1 MESSQNPKKRWGWLV
16 VVLCAAVLVA
26 ALGLWLGDF
35 FHAPLFQGKQDPAVD
50 YGEEL
55 ARAAEWP
62 VVEGTFVYN
71 EGEEHIILTDEHADR
86 FSEKLAGEEL
96 AAVMPDTL
104 PEWAQGEVK
113 ARFSEK
119 RELVYVEME
128 LPTTQSDVTVRIK
141 MGEELYAPSYQTIA
155 ETHEGKRSKCGN
167 VEYAVYRCTYE
178 AGDGTRFALNATTT
192 INETNILFS
201 AYGKWQL
208 EEQAK
213 KDFEAI
219 LESFATYAQGK
230 PDLTVITPKSKPVV
244 TD

>member
-1 MESSQNPKKRWGWLV
+1 MESSQPPQKRWGWLA

-71 EGEEHIILTDEHADR
+71 EGEEYLLLVEEPYGW
-86 FSEKLAGEEL
+86 FSEILKGEEL
-96 AAVMPDTL
+96 AAVIPDTL
-104 PEWAQGEVK
+104 PEWAQGEVE

-119 RELVYVEME
+119 GELVYVEME
-128 LPTTQSDVTVRIK
+128 LPTTQSDVTVHIR
-141 MGEELYAPSYQTIA
+141 MGNELYALYRHRFPEDYNGRRTQ
-155 ETHEGKRSKCGN
+155 CGE
-167 VEYAVYRCTYE
+167 VIYTLSHYRFE
-178 AGDGTRFALNATTT
+178 ASETRFSLAATTT
-192 INETNILFS
+192 INETDILFS
-201 AYGKWQL
+201 AYGNWRL